1 MLVPDCFWYTSASSI
16 HGPAAGNVTV
26 WLILPSGPIGGG
38 RCTMS
43 ARSLRTKIRCTPVW
57 GPAPVAYW
65 VSGCPLGCTIVN
77 DTFTDLPVGTGPDGV
92 KPEMWLSPAALPGGS
107 DPGDELD
114 PQPRLQPVASSDSAS
129 ITPVSGRL
137 RSAPGTDRSCGA
149 GPAGPARPRSGTG
162 RAAGSAV
169 CPGANPGRR
178 RTPAVVRG
186 CGSRAGAGGR
196 APLPRSGTADRGC
209 GRPAG

>member
-1 MLVPDCFWYTSASSI
+1 ML
-16 HGPAAGNVTV
+16 
-26 WLILPSGPIGGG
+26 
-38 RCTMS
+38 

-77 DTFTDLPVGTGPDGV
+77 DTFTGLPVGTGPDGV
-92 KPEMWLSPAALPGGS
+92 KPEMWLTPAALTGGS
-107 DPGDELD
+107 DTCDELD
-114 PQPRLQPVASSDSAS
+114 PQPRLQPVASSAS
-129 ITPVSGRL
+129 IKAVCGRL
-137 RSAPGTDRSCGA
+137 RSAPGTGRSCGA

-169 CPGANPGRR
+169 RPAASTGRR
-178 RTPAVVRG
+178 RTPAAVRG
-186 CGSRAGAGGR
+186 CGSRAGAGGLV
-196 APLPRSGTADRGC
+196 PVPRSGTADRGC